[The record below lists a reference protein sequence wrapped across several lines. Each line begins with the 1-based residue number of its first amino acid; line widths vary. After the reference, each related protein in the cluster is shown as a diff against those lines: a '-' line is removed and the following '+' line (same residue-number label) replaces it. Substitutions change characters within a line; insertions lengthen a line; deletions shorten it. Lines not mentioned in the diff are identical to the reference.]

1 VIEAPL
7 DEARSLAVIEE
18 VAKRM
23 PGKPI
28 RFLVNTHQHFDHI
41 GGLRTYL
48 HIGATIVTHW
58 KNFDFYNRDV
68 LNAVPR
74 TLEPDMVSRWP
85 PTELFEGYNIET
97 VRENYVITDGT
108 RMMHVYYVHPL
119 QHAEGMLMAYLPKEK
134 LVIEADLFDT
144 HAPPPAT
151 PTAANRSFYNEVR
164 TLKLDV
170 SRIVP
175 IHGMPVPWADFVKAM
190 GTPSSDASR

>member
-1 VIEAPL
+1 
-7 DEARSLAVIEE
+7 
-18 VAKRM
+18 M
-23 PGKPI
+23 
-28 RFLVNTHQHFDHI
+28 NTHQHFDHI

-74 TLEPDMVSRWP
+74 TLQPDMVSRWP
-85 PTELFEGYNIET
+85 PTEIFEGYNIET

-108 RMMHVYYVHPL
+108 RIMHIYYVHPL
-119 QHAEGMLMAYLPKEK
+119 RHVEGMLMAYLPKEK

-144 HAPPPAT
+144 DAPPPAT
-151 PTAANRSFYNEVR
+151 PTAANRSLYNEVQ

-175 IHGMPVPWADFVKAM
+175 IHGRPVPWTDFIKVV
-190 GTPSSDASR
+190 GTPSQ